1 MLSHRQ
7 KRNRSHC
14 FRTSKQTRALSFGEK
29 SCAATSKHQRRNCW
43 EKAERAGPRTPPP
56 CRRRPPPVLPLPPH
70 TRERFSPS
78 HPPVDVS
85 VRVRP
90 PNSKPSLPVLP
101 CLGGNAPFHLYNPAG
116 QPLPREPA
124 TEGSSRLP
132 SHTDQPNPSFRLRVR
147 VGQPAEMEAEK
158 KKPVVSDVG
167 AWAMNVVSS
176 VGIIMANKQLMSA
189 AGYAF
194 SFGTVPASSSLPS
207 SRFPP

>member
-1 MLSHRQ
+1 L
-7 KRNRSHC
+7 
-14 FRTSKQTRALSFGEK
+14 LG
-29 SCAATSKHQRRNCW
+29 
-43 EKAERAGPRTPPP
+43 KAERAGPRTPPP

-101 CLGGNAPFHLYNPAG
+101 CLASAATHLSTFITQRASPSRVS
-116 QPLPREPA
+116 QPP
-124 TEGSSRLP
+124 EGSSRLP

-194 SFGTVPASSSLPS
+194 SFGTVPASSSSPPS